1 MLDHVHHRKLLLE
14 AIIMRKN
21 NLETVMKLPIGWN
34 AVEDQRI
41 IDPTEEELKI
51 LQEERKQAFMKLP
64 VNSKIDL
71 STHSESKI
79 HVWLYMH

>member
-1 MLDHVHHRKLLLE
+1 MLDHIQHRKLLLE

-21 NLETVMKLPIGWN
+21 NLETVMKLLIEWN

-41 IDPTEEELKI
+41 IDPTEEEFKMI
-51 LQEERKQAFMKLP
+51 QEERKQAFMKLT

-71 STHSESKI
+71 STHAESKI
-79 HVWLYMH
+79 HVYICMH

>member
-1 MLDHVHHRKLLLE
+1 
-14 AIIMRKN
+14 MRKN
-21 NLETVMKLPIGWN
+21 NLETVMKLLIEWN

-41 IDPTEEELKI
+41 IDPTEEEFKMI
-51 LQEERKQAFMKLP
+51 QEERKQAFMILT